1 MKSYFL
7 LLRLNLRNLLAGF
20 RGAMRKPNGKIDISR
35 LILYPLAL
43 LGMLTLAGFV
53 IFMEFS
59 MFSAFEMLNAPEML
73 PGLAILLAM
82 VTALLFS
89 VFQMLAALYFS
100 RDTASMAY
108 LPLTSRTVLAA
119 KCTEVY
125 VSELLFP
132 LLIAA
137 PAVVL
142 YGIHY
147 AADWT
152 YYLRMVPVL
161 LAVNCIPLTISLLL
175 ASILGR
181 FTSLTRH
188 KEVWVVLGTVLML
201 VVVLGLEWSILPKIP
216 EDADAAFFAQMLTGV
231 QPMLRAFIHAFP
243 PVAWA
248 VDGIAGDWLQWLAFL
263 AVSIGGAAL
272 AIALVGGSYLDTTL
286 RQNEGSRKARRVRV
300 TDKTFR
306 AHSPFMAI
314 YRREWNEILKVP
326 VYLLNGVL
334 GAMMLPIMLI
344 GMSVGMSS
352 EQDSEVSWNFL
363 LRLMQDSVSPM
374 DVMLILTALL
384 MFISWVNPIIATA
397 ISREGGRMPI
407 AKYIPVSPRTQLW
420 AKLSVSLTIN
430 GAAILLMGI
439 AVAALLGTRYLGAV
453 LGAVVLANLFS
464 LATGCIAL
472 TIDASRP
479 ILHWQT
485 EQQVMKQNMNQM
497 ICMLV
502 VLLVALIPVAGVV
515 GMMVLSSAAQEMEA
529 PSMLMR
535 FAAEHAV
542 GLRSAVAALLMAA
555 CCGSPSARKAAATKT
570 EVKHGPEIVL
580 AAPDTV
586 GGTSVNEALANRRSW
601 REYAAAPLTLEELS
615 GVVWAAAGINRPGR
629 PSPVSRPSSP
639 PHSASAPSRPSSP
652 HSSAPSRPS
661 PSPKPSNP
669 GNSHGMHRR

>member
-1 MKSYFL
+1 MKSYLL

-119 KCTEVY
+119 KWTEVY
-125 VSELLFP
+125 VSELLFS

-314 YRREWNEILKVP
+314 YRREWNEILKVRSICSM
-326 VYLLNGVL
+326 
-334 GAMMLPIMLI
+334 A
-344 GMSVGMSS
+344 
-352 EQDSEVSWNFL
+352 F
-363 LRLMQDSVSPM
+363 
-374 DVMLILTALL
+374 
-384 MFISWVNPIIATA
+384 
-397 ISREGGRMPI
+397 
-407 AKYIPVSPRTQLW
+407 W
-420 AKLSVSLTIN
+420 A
-430 GAAILLMGI
+430 
-439 AVAALLGTRYLGAV
+439 R
-453 LGAVVLANLFS
+453 
-464 LATGCIAL
+464 
-472 TIDASRP
+472 
-479 ILHWQT
+479 
-485 EQQVMKQNMNQM
+485 
-497 ICMLV
+497 
-502 VLLVALIPVAGVV
+502 
-515 GMMVLSSAAQEMEA
+515 
-529 PSMLMR
+529 
-535 FAAEHAV
+535 
-542 GLRSAVAALLMAA
+542 
-555 CCGSPSARKAAATKT
+555 
-570 EVKHGPEIVL
+570 
-580 AAPDTV
+580 
-586 GGTSVNEALANRRSW
+586 
-601 REYAAAPLTLEELS
+601 
-615 GVVWAAAGINRPGR
+615 
-629 PSPVSRPSSP
+629 
-639 PHSASAPSRPSSP
+639 
-652 HSSAPSRPS
+652 
-661 PSPKPSNP
+661 
-669 GNSHGMHRR
+669 

>member
-119 KCTEVY
+119 KWTEVY
-125 VSELLFP
+125 VSELLFS

-216 EDADAAFFAQMLTGV
+216 EDADAAFFVQMLTGV

-263 AVSIGGAAL
+263 TVSIGGVAL

-352 EQDSEVSWNFL
+352 EQDSEVSLNFL

-439 AVAALLGTRYLGAV
+439 AVAALLGTHYLGAV

-515 GMMVLSSAAQEMEA
+515 GMMLLSSAAQEMEA

-555 CCGSPSARKAAATKT
+555 EAGVSILILHKVGEKRFSAI
-570 EVKHGPEIVL
+570 EP
-580 AAPDTV
+580 
-586 GGTSVNEALANRRSW
+586 
-601 REYAAAPLTLEELS
+601 
-615 GVVWAAAGINRPGR
+615 
-629 PSPVSRPSSP
+629 
-639 PHSASAPSRPSSP
+639 
-652 HSSAPSRPS
+652 
-661 PSPKPSNP
+661 
-669 GNSHGMHRR
+669 

>member
-119 KCTEVY
+119 KWTEVY
-125 VSELLFP
+125 VSELLFS

-216 EDADAAFFAQMLTGV
+216 DDADTAFFAQMLIGV
-231 QPMLRAFIHAFP
+231 QPMLRSFIYAFP

-306 AHSPFMAI
+306 AYSPFMAI

-344 GMSVGMSS
+344 GMSIGMSS
-352 EQDSEVSWNFL
+352 EQDSEVSWNYL

-439 AVAALLGTRYLGAV
+439 AVAALLGTHYLDAV

-464 LATGCIAL
+464 LSTGCIAL
-472 TIDASRP
+472 TIDAARP

-515 GMMVLSSAAQEMEA
+515 GMMVLSSTAQEMEA

-555 CCGSPSARKAAATKT
+555 EAGVSILILHKVGEKRFSAI
-570 EVKHGPEIVL
+570 EP
-580 AAPDTV
+580 
-586 GGTSVNEALANRRSW
+586 
-601 REYAAAPLTLEELS
+601 
-615 GVVWAAAGINRPGR
+615 
-629 PSPVSRPSSP
+629 
-639 PHSASAPSRPSSP
+639 
-652 HSSAPSRPS
+652 
-661 PSPKPSNP
+661 
-669 GNSHGMHRR
+669 

>member
-119 KCTEVY
+119 KWTEVY
-125 VSELLFP
+125 VSELLFS

-216 EDADAAFFAQMLTGV
+216 EDADAAFFAQMLIGV

-263 AVSIGGAAL
+263 AVSIGGAA
-272 AIALVGGSYLDTTL
+272 
-286 RQNEGSRKARRVRV
+286 
-300 TDKTFR
+300 
-306 AHSPFMAI
+306 
-314 YRREWNEILKVP
+314 
-326 VYLLNGVL
+326 
-334 GAMMLPIMLI
+334 
-344 GMSVGMSS
+344 
-352 EQDSEVSWNFL
+352 
-363 LRLMQDSVSPM
+363 
-374 DVMLILTALL
+374 
-384 MFISWVNPIIATA
+384 
-397 ISREGGRMPI
+397 
-407 AKYIPVSPRTQLW
+407 
-420 AKLSVSLTIN
+420 
-430 GAAILLMGI
+430 ILLMGI

-464 LATGCIAL
+464 LSTGCIAL

-515 GMMVLSSAAQEMEA
+515 GMMILSSAAQDMEA

-555 CCGSPSARKAAATKT
+555 EAGVSILMLHKVGEKRFSAI
-570 EVKHGPEIVL
+570 EP
-580 AAPDTV
+580 
-586 GGTSVNEALANRRSW
+586 
-601 REYAAAPLTLEELS
+601 
-615 GVVWAAAGINRPGR
+615 
-629 PSPVSRPSSP
+629 
-639 PHSASAPSRPSSP
+639 
-652 HSSAPSRPS
+652 
-661 PSPKPSNP
+661 
-669 GNSHGMHRR
+669 

>member
-1 MKSYFL
+1 MKSYLL

-119 KCTEVY
+119 KWTEVY
-125 VSELLFP
+125 VSELLFS

-248 VDGIAGDWLQWLAFL
+248 VDGIAGDKTLTLL
-263 AVSIGGAAL
+263 YSSDAVDSDEYATLRPGDTGAAVRTMQATL
-272 AIALVGGSYLDTTL
+272 YELGYYDGSRDGVYGATTQDAVRAFQIRNKVTPVDGIAGNKTLTKLYSGTAVAAAAKTTEYKTL
-286 RQNEGSRKARRVRV
+286 RKGDRG
-300 TDKTFR
+300 D
-306 AHSPFMAI
+306 
-314 YRREWNEILKVP
+314 
-326 VYLLNGVL
+326 
-334 GAMMLPIMLI
+334 
-344 GMSVGMSS
+344 
-352 EQDSEVSWNFL
+352 EVVQ
-363 LRLMQDSVSPM
+363 MQDS
-374 DVMLILTALL
+374 LQQLGYL
-384 MFISWVNPIIATA
+384 ATVTGYYDDA
-397 ISREGGRMPI
+397 TVAAVRSFQSRNG
-407 AKYIPVSPRTQLW
+407 
-420 AKLSVSLTIN
+420 LSVDGSAGQETL
-430 GAAILLMGI
+430 
-439 AVAALLGTRYLGAV
+439 AV
-453 LGAVVLANLFS
+453 LYGRNP
-464 LATGCIAL
+464 
-472 TIDASRP
+472 R
-479 ILHWQT
+479 
-485 EQQVMKQNMNQM
+485 
-497 ICMLV
+497 
-502 VLLVALIPVAGVV
+502 
-515 GMMVLSSAAQEMEA
+515 AA
-529 PSMLMR
+529 
-535 FAAEHAV
+535 
-542 GLRSAVAALLMAA
+542 
-555 CCGSPSARKAAATKT
+555 
-570 EVKHGPEIVL
+570 
-580 AAPDTV
+580 
-586 GGTSVNEALANRRSW
+586 
-601 REYAAAPLTLEELS
+601 Y
-615 GVVWAAAGINRPGR
+615 
-629 PSPVSRPSSP
+629 
-639 PHSASAPSRPSSP
+639 
-652 HSSAPSRPS
+652 
-661 PSPKPSNP
+661 
-669 GNSHGMHRR
+669 

>member
-119 KCTEVY
+119 KWTEVY
-125 VSELLFP
+125 VSELLFS

-216 EDADAAFFAQMLTGV
+216 EDADAAFFAQMLAFSRCCAPSSTRSRR
-231 QPMLRAFIHAFP
+231 LRGR
-243 PVAWA
+243 WM
-248 VDGIAGDWLQWLAFL
+248 
-263 AVSIGGAAL
+263 AL
-272 AIALVGGSYLDTTL
+272 
-286 RQNEGSRKARRVRV
+286 R
-300 TDKTFR
+300 
-306 AHSPFMAI
+306 
-314 YRREWNEILKVP
+314 
-326 VYLLNGVL
+326 
-334 GAMMLPIMLI
+334 
-344 GMSVGMSS
+344 
-352 EQDSEVSWNFL
+352 
-363 LRLMQDSVSPM
+363 
-374 DVMLILTALL
+374 
-384 MFISWVNPIIATA
+384 
-397 ISREGGRMPI
+397 
-407 AKYIPVSPRTQLW
+407 
-420 AKLSVSLTIN
+420 
-430 GAAILLMGI
+430 
-439 AVAALLGTRYLGAV
+439 
-453 LGAVVLANLFS
+453 
-464 LATGCIAL
+464 ATGCNGWHFW
-472 TIDASRP
+472 RCP
-479 ILHWQT
+479 
-485 EQQVMKQNMNQM
+485 
-497 ICMLV
+497 
-502 VLLVALIPVAGVV
+502 
-515 GMMVLSSAAQEMEA
+515 SAA
-529 PSMLMR
+529 
-535 FAAEHAV
+535 
-542 GLRSAVAALLMAA
+542 
-555 CCGSPSARKAAATKT
+555 
-570 EVKHGPEIVL
+570 
-580 AAPDTV
+580 
-586 GGTSVNEALANRRSW
+586 RRW
-601 REYAAAPLTLEELS
+601 
-615 GVVWAAAGINRPGR
+615 
-629 PSPVSRPSSP
+629 
-639 PHSASAPSRPSSP
+639 
-652 HSSAPSRPS
+652 
-661 PSPKPSNP
+661 
-669 GNSHGMHRR
+669 

>member
-119 KCTEVY
+119 KWTEVY
-125 VSELLFP
+125 VSELLFS

-263 AVSIGGAAL
+263 AVSIGGVAL

-334 GAMMLPIMLI
+334 GAMMLPKN
-344 GMSVGMSS
+344 
-352 EQDSEVSWNFL
+352 SEVYKQTKKAAGQ
-363 LRLMQDSVSPM
+363 RSVVEFPAAA
-374 DVMLILTALL
+374 DAG
-384 MFISWVNPIIATA
+384 FGQPN
-397 ISREGGRMPI
+397 GRHAYPD
-407 AKYIPVSPRTQLW
+407 
-420 AKLSVSLTIN
+420 
-430 GAAILLMGI
+430 GAADVHQLGQPDYRHRDFPRGRTD
-439 AVAALLGTRYLGAV
+439 ADCQVHPGFAAHAALG
-453 LGAVVLANLFS
+453 
-464 LATGCIAL
+464 
-472 TIDASRP
+472 
-479 ILHWQT
+479 
-485 EQQVMKQNMNQM
+485 
-497 ICMLV
+497 
-502 VLLVALIPVAGVV
+502 
-515 GMMVLSSAAQEMEA
+515 
-529 PSMLMR
+529 
-535 FAAEHAV
+535 
-542 GLRSAVAALLMAA
+542 
-555 CCGSPSARKAAATKT
+555 
-570 EVKHGPEIVL
+570 
-580 AAPDTV
+580 
-586 GGTSVNEALANRRSW
+586 EALRQ
-601 REYAAAPLTLEELS
+601 PDD
-615 GVVWAAAGINRPGR
+615 
-629 PSPVSRPSSP
+629 
-639 PHSASAPSRPSSP
+639 
-652 HSSAPSRPS
+652 
-661 PSPKPSNP
+661 
-669 GNSHGMHRR
+669 

>member
-119 KCTEVY
+119 KWTEVY
-125 VSELLFP
+125 VSELLFS

-263 AVSIGGAAL
+263 AVSIGGVAL

-363 LRLMQDSVSPM
+363 LRLMQDSVSLM

-407 AKYIPVSPRTQLW
+407 AKYIPVSPRTQRRCRT
-420 AKLSVSLTIN
+420 AGDALSGRCAGRGRAGEPVQPRDGLHCADYRRIAPDSALADRAAGDEAEHESDDLYARCAAGGADSGGRRGRHDDPVHRRAGN
-430 GAAILLMGI
+430 GSPVDAH
-439 AVAALLGTRYLGAV
+439 ALRRGTRGRA
-453 LGAVVLANLFS
+453 AQC
-464 LATGCIAL
+464 GC
-472 TIDASRP
+472 
-479 ILHWQT
+479 
-485 EQQVMKQNMNQM
+485 
-497 ICMLV
+497 
-502 VLLVALIPVAGVV
+502 
-515 GMMVLSSAAQEMEA
+515 SAADGGG
-529 PSMLMR
+529 SGR
-535 FAAEHAV
+535 IYSNFAQ
-542 GLRSAVAALLMAA
+542 
-555 CCGSPSARKAAATKT
+555 
-570 EVKHGPEIVL
+570 
-580 AAPDTV
+580 
-586 GGTSVNEALANRRSW
+586 
-601 REYAAAPLTLEELS
+601 
-615 GVVWAAAGINRPGR
+615 GR
-629 PSPVSRPSSP
+629 
-639 PHSASAPSRPSSP
+639 
-652 HSSAPSRPS
+652 
-661 PSPKPSNP
+661 
-669 GNSHGMHRR
+669 

>member
-119 KCTEVY
+119 KWTEVY
-125 VSELLFP
+125 VSELLFS

-248 VDGIAGDWLQWLAFL
+248 VDGL
-263 AVSIGGAAL
+263 S
-272 AIALVGGSYLDTTL
+272 
-286 RQNEGSRKARRVRV
+286 
-300 TDKTFR
+300 
-306 AHSPFMAI
+306 
-314 YRREWNEILKVP
+314 
-326 VYLLNGVL
+326 
-334 GAMMLPIMLI
+334 LI
-344 GMSVGMSS
+344 H
-352 EQDSEVSWNFL
+352 
-363 LRLMQDSVSPM
+363 
-374 DVMLILTALL
+374 I
-384 MFISWVNPIIATA
+384 
-397 ISREGGRMPI
+397 
-407 AKYIPVSPRTQLW
+407 
-420 AKLSVSLTIN
+420 
-430 GAAILLMGI
+430 
-439 AVAALLGTRYLGAV
+439 
-453 LGAVVLANLFS
+453 
-464 LATGCIAL
+464 
-472 TIDASRP
+472 
-479 ILHWQT
+479 
-485 EQQVMKQNMNQM
+485 
-497 ICMLV
+497 
-502 VLLVALIPVAGVV
+502 
-515 GMMVLSSAAQEMEA
+515 
-529 PSMLMR
+529 
-535 FAAEHAV
+535 
-542 GLRSAVAALLMAA
+542 
-555 CCGSPSARKAAATKT
+555 
-570 EVKHGPEIVL
+570 
-580 AAPDTV
+580 
-586 GGTSVNEALANRRSW
+586 
-601 REYAAAPLTLEELS
+601 
-615 GVVWAAAGINRPGR
+615 
-629 PSPVSRPSSP
+629 
-639 PHSASAPSRPSSP
+639 
-652 HSSAPSRPS
+652 
-661 PSPKPSNP
+661 
-669 GNSHGMHRR
+669 

>member
-119 KCTEVY
+119 KWTEVY
-125 VSELLFP
+125 VSELLFS

-231 QPMLRAFIHAFP
+231 QPMLRAFIHAFL

-248 VDGIAGDWLQWLAFL
+248 VDGIAGDKTLTLL
-263 AVSIGGAAL
+263 YSSDAVDSDEYATLRPGDTGAAVRTMQATL
-272 AIALVGGSYLDTTL
+272 YELGYYDGSRDGVYGATTQDAVRAFQIRNKVTPVDGIAGNKTLTKLYSGTAVAAAAKTTEYKTL
-286 RQNEGSRKARRVRV
+286 RKGDRG
-300 TDKTFR
+300 D
-306 AHSPFMAI
+306 
-314 YRREWNEILKVP
+314 
-326 VYLLNGVL
+326 
-334 GAMMLPIMLI
+334 
-344 GMSVGMSS
+344 
-352 EQDSEVSWNFL
+352 EVVQ
-363 LRLMQDSVSPM
+363 MQDSLQQLGYLAAVTGYY
-374 DVMLILTALL
+374 DD
-384 MFISWVNPIIATA
+384 ATVA
-397 ISREGGRMPI
+397 AVRSFQSRNG
-407 AKYIPVSPRTQLW
+407 
-420 AKLSVSLTIN
+420 LSVDGSAGQETL
-430 GAAILLMGI
+430 
-439 AVAALLGTRYLGAV
+439 AV
-453 LGAVVLANLFS
+453 LYG
-464 LATGCIAL
+464 
-472 TIDASRP
+472 
-479 ILHWQT
+479 
-485 EQQVMKQNMNQM
+485 
-497 ICMLV
+497 
-502 VLLVALIPVAGVV
+502 
-515 GMMVLSSAAQEMEA
+515 
-529 PSMLMR
+529 
-535 FAAEHAV
+535 
-542 GLRSAVAALLMAA
+542 
-555 CCGSPSARKAAATKT
+555 
-570 EVKHGPEIVL
+570 
-580 AAPDTV
+580 
-586 GGTSVNEALANRRSW
+586 
-601 REYAAAPLTLEELS
+601 
-615 GVVWAAAGINRPGR
+615 
-629 PSPVSRPSSP
+629 
-639 PHSASAPSRPSSP
+639 
-652 HSSAPSRPS
+652 
-661 PSPKPSNP
+661 SNP
-669 GNSHGMHRR
+669 RAAY

>member
-59 MFSAFEMLNAPEML
+59 MFSAFEMLNAAVQRLSNACCAVLFARHSVHGVSAADEPNCAGGKVDGSL
-73 PGLAILLAM
+73 RQR
-82 VTALLFS
+82 TALFAPDCRARRCPLRDS
-89 VFQMLAALYFS
+89 LRGGLDVLSADGARAAGCELYPAGDF
-100 RDTASMAY
+100 
-108 LPLTSRTVLAA
+108 AA
-119 KCTEVY
+119 AGKR
-125 VSELLFP
+125 S
-132 LLIAA
+132 
-137 PAVVL
+137 
-142 YGIHY
+142 G
-147 AADWT
+147 
-152 YYLRMVPVL
+152 
-161 LAVNCIPLTISLLL
+161 
-175 ASILGR
+175 
-181 FTSLTRH
+181 H

-216 EDADAAFFAQMLTGV
+216 EDADAAFFTQMLTGV

-263 AVSIGGAAL
+263 AVSIGGVAL

-363 LRLMQDSVSPM
+363 LRLMQDSVSLM

-439 AVAALLGTRYLGAV
+439 AVAALLGTHYLGAV

-515 GMMVLSSAAQEMEA
+515 GMMILSTAAQDMEA

-555 CCGSPSARKAAATKT
+555 EAGVSILILHKVGEKRFSAI
-570 EVKHGPEIVL
+570 EP
-580 AAPDTV
+580 
-586 GGTSVNEALANRRSW
+586 
-601 REYAAAPLTLEELS
+601 
-615 GVVWAAAGINRPGR
+615 
-629 PSPVSRPSSP
+629 
-639 PHSASAPSRPSSP
+639 
-652 HSSAPSRPS
+652 
-661 PSPKPSNP
+661 
-669 GNSHGMHRR
+669 

>member
-119 KCTEVY
+119 KWTEVY
-125 VSELLFP
+125 VSELLFS

-161 LAVNCIPLTISLLL
+161 LVVNCIPLTISLLL

-216 EDADAAFFAQMLTGV
+216 EDADAA
-231 QPMLRAFIHAFP
+231 LRADADWRSADAARLHPCVPAGC
-243 PVAWA
+243 VGGGRHCGRLAA
-248 VDGIAGDWLQWLAFL
+248 MAGISGGVHRRRGAGDCA
-263 AVSIGGAAL
+263 GR
-272 AIALVGGSYLDTTL
+272 
-286 RQNEGSRKARRVRV
+286 RQ
-300 TDKTFR
+300 
-306 AHSPFMAI
+306 
-314 YRREWNEILKVP
+314 
-326 VYLLNGVL
+326 
-334 GAMMLPIMLI
+334 
-344 GMSVGMSS
+344 
-352 EQDSEVSWNFL
+352 
-363 LRLMQDSVSPM
+363 
-374 DVMLILTALL
+374 
-384 MFISWVNPIIATA
+384 
-397 ISREGGRMPI
+397 
-407 AKYIPVSPRTQLW
+407 
-420 AKLSVSLTIN
+420 
-430 GAAILLMGI
+430 
-439 AVAALLGTRYLGAV
+439 
-453 LGAVVLANLFS
+453 
-464 LATGCIAL
+464 
-472 TIDASRP
+472 
-479 ILHWQT
+479 
-485 EQQVMKQNMNQM
+485 
-497 ICMLV
+497 
-502 VLLVALIPVAGVV
+502 
-515 GMMVLSSAAQEMEA
+515 
-529 PSMLMR
+529 
-535 FAAEHAV
+535 
-542 GLRSAVAALLMAA
+542 
-555 CCGSPSARKAAATKT
+555 
-570 EVKHGPEIVL
+570 
-580 AAPDTV
+580 
-586 GGTSVNEALANRRSW
+586 
-601 REYAAAPLTLEELS
+601 LS
-615 GVVWAAAGINRPGR
+615 GYD
-629 PSPVSRPSSP
+629 
-639 PHSASAPSRPSSP
+639 AP
-652 HSSAPSRPS
+652 AE
-661 PSPKPSNP
+661 
-669 GNSHGMHRR
+669 

>member
-119 KCTEVY
+119 KWTEVY
-125 VSELLFP
+125 VSELLFS

-231 QPMLRAFIHAFP
+231 QPMLRSFIHAFP

-248 VDGIAGDWLQWLAFL
+248 VDGIAGDKTLTLL
-263 AVSIGGAAL
+263 YSSDAVDSDEYATLRPGDTGAAVRTMQATL
-272 AIALVGGSYLDTTL
+272 YELGYYDGSRDGVYGATTQDAVRAFQIRNKVTPVDGIAGNKTLTKLYSGTAVAAAAKTTEYKTL
-286 RQNEGSRKARRVRV
+286 RKGDRG
-300 TDKTFR
+300 D
-306 AHSPFMAI
+306 
-314 YRREWNEILKVP
+314 
-326 VYLLNGVL
+326 
-334 GAMMLPIMLI
+334 
-344 GMSVGMSS
+344 
-352 EQDSEVSWNFL
+352 EVVQ
-363 LRLMQDSVSPM
+363 MQDSLQQLGYLAAVTGYY
-374 DVMLILTALL
+374 DD
-384 MFISWVNPIIATA
+384 ATVA
-397 ISREGGRMPI
+397 AVRSFQSRNG
-407 AKYIPVSPRTQLW
+407 
-420 AKLSVSLTIN
+420 LSVDGSAGQETL
-430 GAAILLMGI
+430 
-439 AVAALLGTRYLGAV
+439 AV
-453 LGAVVLANLFS
+453 LYG
-464 LATGCIAL
+464 
-472 TIDASRP
+472 
-479 ILHWQT
+479 
-485 EQQVMKQNMNQM
+485 
-497 ICMLV
+497 
-502 VLLVALIPVAGVV
+502 
-515 GMMVLSSAAQEMEA
+515 
-529 PSMLMR
+529 
-535 FAAEHAV
+535 
-542 GLRSAVAALLMAA
+542 
-555 CCGSPSARKAAATKT
+555 
-570 EVKHGPEIVL
+570 
-580 AAPDTV
+580 
-586 GGTSVNEALANRRSW
+586 
-601 REYAAAPLTLEELS
+601 
-615 GVVWAAAGINRPGR
+615 
-629 PSPVSRPSSP
+629 
-639 PHSASAPSRPSSP
+639 
-652 HSSAPSRPS
+652 
-661 PSPKPSNP
+661 SNP
-669 GNSHGMHRR
+669 RAAY

>member
-1 MKSYFL
+1 
-7 LLRLNLRNLLAGF
+7 
-20 RGAMRKPNGKIDISR
+20 
-35 LILYPLAL
+35 
-43 LGMLTLAGFV
+43 
-53 IFMEFS
+53 
-59 MFSAFEMLNAPEML
+59 
-73 PGLAILLAM
+73 
-82 VTALLFS
+82 
-89 VFQMLAALYFS
+89 
-100 RDTASMAY
+100 
-108 LPLTSRTVLAA
+108 
-119 KCTEVY
+119 
-125 VSELLFP
+125 
-132 LLIAA
+132 
-137 PAVVL
+137 
-142 YGIHY
+142 
-147 AADWT
+147 
-152 YYLRMVPVL
+152 
-161 LAVNCIPLTISLLL
+161 
-175 ASILGR
+175 
-181 FTSLTRH
+181 
-188 KEVWVVLGTVLML
+188 
-201 VVVLGLEWSILPKIP
+201 
-216 EDADAAFFAQMLTGV
+216 MLTGV

-363 LRLMQDSVSPM
+363 LRLMQDSLSPM

-439 AVAALLGTRYLGAV
+439 AVAALLGTHYLGAV

-479 ILHWQT
+479 TLHWQT

-515 GMMVLSSAAQEMEA
+515 GMMILSTAAQDMEA

-555 CCGSPSARKAAATKT
+555 EAGVSILILHKVGEKRFSAI
-570 EVKHGPEIVL
+570 EP
-580 AAPDTV
+580 
-586 GGTSVNEALANRRSW
+586 
-601 REYAAAPLTLEELS
+601 
-615 GVVWAAAGINRPGR
+615 
-629 PSPVSRPSSP
+629 
-639 PHSASAPSRPSSP
+639 
-652 HSSAPSRPS
+652 
-661 PSPKPSNP
+661 
-669 GNSHGMHRR
+669 